1 MDTIKIE
8 KKNTLMVAH
17 RGVSGL
23 EKENTLAAFIAAGNR
38 SYYGVETDV
47 HRTADGKYVVIHDSD
62 TAGVSPLHVEIEKSA
77 YDTIRGVMLNDID
90 GTSGRT
96 DLRVPSLE
104 EYIKVCKRYGKY
116 CILELKG
123 AHADEDITNIIG
135 IINEQDY
142 LDHVI
147 FISFSLQNLINLRKQ
162 LPDQPAQWLTGD
174 WKEEYKSYLVDNN
187 LDLDIWYGS
196 LTEETYAWLRSLGKK
211 VNVWACDDPAAA
223 AKYVEMGVD
232 YITSNILE

>member
-1 MDTIKIE
+1 M
-8 KKNTLMVAH
+8 
-17 RGVSGL
+17 
-23 EKENTLAAFIAAGNR
+23 
-38 SYYGVETDV
+38 
-47 HRTADGKYVVIHDSD
+47 
-62 TAGVSPLHVEIEKSA
+62 
-77 YDTIRGVMLNDID
+77 
-90 GTSGRT
+90 
-96 DLRVPSLE
+96 PSLE

-142 LDHVI
+142 LDHII

-211 VNVWACDDPAAA
+211 VNVWTCDDPAAA

>member
-1 MDTIKIE
+1 
-8 KKNTLMVAH
+8 
-17 RGVSGL
+17 
-23 EKENTLAAFIAAGNR
+23 
-38 SYYGVETDV
+38 
-47 HRTADGKYVVIHDSD
+47 
-62 TAGVSPLHVEIEKSA
+62 
-77 YDTIRGVMLNDID
+77 MLNDID
-90 GTSGRT
+90 GTCGRT

-162 LPDQPAQWLTGD
+162 LPDQPAQWLT
-174 WKEEYKSYLVDNN
+174 
-187 LDLDIWYGS
+187 
-196 LTEETYAWLRSLGKK
+196 RR
-211 VNVWACDDPAAA
+211 
-223 AKYVEMGVD
+223 
-232 YITSNILE
+232 LERGIQELSGRQQS